1 MYFYIQKTSDMA
13 KIQREL
19 ESCKNQQKRLLKL
32 YQYSEIDENS
42 IVQQTRAL
50 QSKEKDLLNELARL
64 QSQQASIRE
73 LENIDD
79 KVLEYC
85 QRVSQNLDSLN
96 FEEKRLLLD
105 ALEVKVFVY
114 HDHNEV
120 RGLLPPHAV
129 PARSYVTIARTSA

>member
-1 MYFYIQKTSDMA
+1 VSVAA
-13 KIQREL
+13 KQ
-19 ESCKNQQKRLLKL
+19 
-32 YQYSEIDENS
+32 
-42 IVQQTRAL
+42 IVL
-50 QSKEKDLLNELARL
+50 CLFFGIPPQSNKDLLDELARL
-64 QSQQASIRE
+64 QSQQVSIRE
-73 LENIDD
+73 FENLDD

-85 QRVSQNLDSLN
+85 QRVSQSFESLN

-129 PARSYVTIARTSA
+129 PSPSYVTTARTSA